1 MANPSQDRISY
12 SYSRKISTE
21 KFGSVDC
28 HVSYATDVQA
38 GETPDQATQRARKH
52 VHRWV
57 DFQMEQEMKAK
68 AERKAAREEQMA
80 ADEAELDAEIERQ
93 TAGKGGKNAR
103 TK

>member
-1 MANPSQDRISY
+1 MANQSTDRISY

-28 HVSYATDVQA
+28 HVSYATDVQP
-38 GETPDQATQRARKH
+38 GEDADAATKRARKH

-68 AERKAAREEQMA
+68 QERKAARDLETA

-93 TAGKGGKNAR
+93 TAGKGGKSAR
-103 TK
+103 AK